1 MSYLEAIL
9 YGVVDN
15 KKLGNFDDFKDLSDK
30 ELKVVLVLGKD
41 TFNAMGELRRKL
53 IGDDETFDNF
63 LHVVRVAA
71 ELDKEASNGKD
82 ETVE

>member
-9 YGVVDN
+9 YGVVDDR
-15 KKLGNFDDFKDLSDK
+15 KLGNFDDFKDLSDE
-30 ELKVVLVLGKD
+30 ELKAVLVLGKD
-41 TFNAMGELRRKL
+41 TFNAMGELRQKL

-71 ELDKEASNGKD
+71 ELDKEANDDKH
-82 ETVE
+82 ETTK